1 MKAQSNTPHRG
12 DPANGKEAVAYAD
25 LLDRAHGDGLKSIQ
39 TQILAQPTE
48 ENGHRCIVKAV
59 VELQKGHFEG
69 IGDADPGNVEDF
81 LAPHLIRVAETRAKA
96 RALRDAVNCGIVS
109 FEELDGARPTPG
121 FSDPGSGAPTPSR
134 APRNGRNGQAPRP
147 RATGQA
153 RSPQT
158 TGSPE
163 PMSEAQRR
171 YLFRLMA
178 GQGFHKEGAEERLKD
193 LFQVDSLSAVT
204 KQQATKM
211 IDQLL
216 NPTPAGAPR
225 GGTPDF

>member
-1 MKAQSNTPHRG
+1 MKPQSNGSPG
-12 DPANGKEAVAYAD
+12 NGKEAVAYAE
-25 LLDRAHGDGLKSIQ
+25 LLGIAHDEGLKSIQ
-39 TQILAQPTE
+39 TQILAQPSE
-48 ENGHRCIVKAV
+48 ENGHRCIIKAV
-59 VELQKGHFEG
+59 VEVEKGRFEG
-69 IGDADPGNVEDF
+69 IGDADPGNVEAF

-96 RALRDAVNCGIVS
+96 RALRDAVNCGVVS

-134 APRNGRNGQAPRP
+134 TPRNGRNGQATRP
-147 RATGQA
+147 RGNTQA
-153 RSPQT
+153 RPPQASA
-158 TGSPE
+158 GSPE

-193 LFQVDSLSAVT
+193 LFQVDSISVVT
-204 KQQATKM
+204 KQQAMKM

-216 NPTPAGAPR
+216 NPAPAGAAR